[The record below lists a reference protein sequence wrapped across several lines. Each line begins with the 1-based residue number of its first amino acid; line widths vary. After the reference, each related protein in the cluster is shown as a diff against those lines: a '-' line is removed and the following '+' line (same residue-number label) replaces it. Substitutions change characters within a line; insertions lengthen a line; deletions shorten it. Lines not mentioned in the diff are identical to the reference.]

1 MRRVRFSVPNG
12 DPEWDEWQK
21 KVRRQREMLLKVF
34 RAFRESGFRDKFSA
48 PISDTTYKG
57 SRNFIFAAFHRK
69 CAYCESPLEPTVK
82 FGDVEHFRPKAAVRA
97 WKYESQQAPGDD
109 PLTRILE
116 PFTDLPGERHGGYFW
131 LAYNIENLLPSCPQ
145 CNSYEKQN
153 YFPAAGT
160 RLTCDEQPECGVEEA
175 MLVNP
180 YVDDPNQHLAFDDEK
195 GFVRPLSLKGAV
207 SIAVYGLNRTG
218 LPEAR
223 RREIM
228 TAKLAFDDWYR
239 ALFDRDEATVA
250 EKEAVLN
257 EYETG
262 VRPYSA
268 AALTHIG
275 ALQEALLA
283 RGVAFSLCRG
293 IWPST
298 LRSNIRVA

>member
-1 MRRVRFSVPNG
+1 MCVSAAAEYGRTPVSYSLRTAS
-12 DPEWDEWQK
+12 
-21 KVRRQREMLLKVF
+21 
-34 RAFRESGFRDKFSA
+34 FSA
-48 PISDTTYKG
+48 TVASSRSNKARYQSSNASFAVMIS
-57 SRNFIFAAFHRK
+57 R
-69 CAYCESPLEPTVK
+69 L
-82 FGDVEHFRPKAAVRA
+82 RA
-97 WKYESQQAPGDD
+97 S
-109 PLTRILE
+109 
-116 PFTDLPGERHGGYFW
+116 
-131 LAYNIENLLPSCPQ
+131 
-145 CNSYEKQN
+145 
-153 YFPAAGT
+153 
-160 RLTCDEQPECGVEEA
+160 
-175 MLVNP
+175 
-180 YVDDPNQHLAFDDEK
+180 
-195 GFVRPLSLKGAV
+195 
-207 SIAVYGLNRTG
+207 G